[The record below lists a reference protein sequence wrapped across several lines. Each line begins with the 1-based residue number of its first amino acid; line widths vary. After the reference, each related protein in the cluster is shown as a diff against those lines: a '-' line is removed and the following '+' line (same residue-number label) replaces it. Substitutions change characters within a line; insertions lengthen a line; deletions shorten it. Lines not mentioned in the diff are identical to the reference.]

1 MALLLKPNSSML
13 IPQIAMGVF
22 GAGLG
27 FAATALLIAVQTSVG
42 WELRGVATASNMFFR
57 TIGGTLAI
65 GAMGGV
71 LVSRLT
77 RDPQMPLQAANALLG
92 PDRGRFLSPD
102 VLRMLEGQLE
112 DGLVI
117 NFWIIFGLALG
128 AFVTALFFP
137 QRPAAEGRGV
147 GEVLDPGV

>member
-1 MALLLKPNSSML
+1 
-13 IPQIAMGVF
+13 
-22 GAGLG
+22 
-27 FAATALLIAVQTSVG
+27 
-42 WELRGVATASNMFFR
+42 
-57 TIGGTLAI
+57 
-65 GAMGGV
+65 
-71 LVSRLT
+71 
-77 RDPQMPLQAANALLG
+77 
-92 PDRGRFLSPD
+92 
-102 VLRMLEGQLE
+102 MLEGQLE

>member
-57 TIGGTLAI
+57 TIGGALAI

-71 LVSRLT
+71 LAARLA
-77 RDPQMPLQAANALLG
+77 RDPLIPIQAANALLG
-92 PDRGRFLSPD
+92 PDHGRSLSPD
-102 VLRMLEGQLE
+102 VLRMLGGQLE
-112 DGLVI
+112 SGLVT
-117 NFWIIFGLALG
+117 NFWIIFALALA
-128 AFVTALFFP
+128 AFVTSLFFP
-137 QRPAAEGRGV
+137 ERQPGESRGV
-147 GEVLDPGV
+147 SEVLNEGA